1 MSAGAFAL
9 LLLLLPLAL
18 AAVPA
23 ARASRSGALFPAD
36 FGLVLLP
43 APIFLAALV
52 VFNEP
57 AQTGWAGIAYP
68 FLVLWLCVL
77 AFYVR
82 VFLLP
87 RVGLSARRAALVTF
101 LVAAICAALF
111 GACVPPFY
119 E

>member
-1 MSAGAFAL
+1 MSAGIFAL
-9 LLLLLPLAL
+9 LLVFLPLAL

-23 ARASRSGALFPAD
+23 AIAFRSGALFAAD

-43 APIFLAALV
+43 APIFLAGLV
-52 VFNEP
+52 AFNEP

-77 AFYVR
+77 ALYGR

-87 RVGLSARRAALVTF
+87 RLGLSARWAALGTF
-101 LVAAICAALF
+101 LVAVAGAALF
-111 GACVPPFY
+111 GAYVPPFY